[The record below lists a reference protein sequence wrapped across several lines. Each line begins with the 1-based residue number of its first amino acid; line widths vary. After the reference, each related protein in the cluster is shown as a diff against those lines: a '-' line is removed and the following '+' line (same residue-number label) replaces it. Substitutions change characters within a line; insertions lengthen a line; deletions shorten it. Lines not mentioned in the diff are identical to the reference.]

1 MVDRNNPF
9 KPIYDVCNTGNPV
22 EKLESLPS
30 FPRYMDI
37 ELTNTCN
44 FKCLMCPTGTGSSKR
59 SKGMLSEEV
68 FEKLL
73 AEITPHKT
81 ALRFIRWGEP
91 MLHKSL
97 ISFIERSHNAGV
109 MVHINTNGSLMDE
122 AMMTKLLE
130 SGLDSIKFSFQGVD
144 RKSYHEMRNID
155 FFEQLLLTIEKFH
168 GMRGERKIPFIHI
181 STSITY
187 ETKEQVHQFQER
199 TKGIADLVTVGRT
212 ILDYMDPSQSTRL
225 SDVERYRLQTLKE
238 QESVV
243 KKHME
248 CPEVFDKL
256 SLNWDGTVS
265 ACCNDYDNKMIIGDF
280 RKDSLQTIWNSM
292 QMNRYRG
299 ILSKMEHHKLFLC
312 KSCYDNYGIQT
323 PGLQATE

>member
-1 MVDRNNPF
+1 MVQRSNPF
-9 KPIYDVCNTGNPV
+9 QPIYDVCNTGNSV
-22 EKLESLPS
+22 VKSQNLPS
-30 FPRYMDI
+30 FPRYLDI

-59 SKGMLSEEV
+59 PRGMLSEEL

-73 AEITPHKT
+73 AEIAPHKT

-91 MLHKSL
+91 LLHKSL
-97 ISFIERSHNAGV
+97 IPFIRRAHEAASL
-109 MVHINTNGSLMDE
+109 VHINTNGSLMDE
-122 AMMTKLLE
+122 PMMEKLLE

-144 RKSYHEMRNID
+144 RKSYQEMRNID
-155 FFEQLLLTIEKFH
+155 FFDGLLDTIAKFYAL
-168 GMRGERKIPFIHI
+168 RGNRALPYIHI

-187 ETKEQVHQFQER
+187 ESKEQVQAFRER
-199 TKGIADLVTVGRT
+199 THGIADLVTIGRT
-212 ILDYMDPSQSTRL
+212 ILDYMEPGQSTRL
-225 SDVERYRLQTLKE
+225 SDVERFRLQALKE

-256 SLNWDGTVS
+256 SLNWDGTIS

-280 RKDSLQTIWNSM
+280 RKDSLQTIWNGQ
-292 QMNRYRG
+292 QMHRYRS
-299 ILSKMEHHKLFLC
+299 LLAKMEHNKLFLC
-312 KSCYDNYGIQT
+312 KSCYDNYGIQN
-323 PGLQATE
+323 PGLQATD